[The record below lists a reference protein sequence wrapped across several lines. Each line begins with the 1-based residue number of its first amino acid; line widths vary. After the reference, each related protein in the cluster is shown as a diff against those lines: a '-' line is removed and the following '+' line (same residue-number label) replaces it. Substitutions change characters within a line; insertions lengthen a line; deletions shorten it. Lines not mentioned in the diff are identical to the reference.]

1 MTDQNEQQSRPTE
14 NGETHRHPCRRRG
27 RGRGRFRYV
36 FIGFLVAIVGVG
48 AFAAH
53 KRHSA
58 WHDGDKFSNFI
69 EHRLD
74 DALEELDATF
84 DQKAKVKPALRQAS
98 EDLRKVFLDM
108 RNNRDAYMLAL
119 LSSKVDR
126 EKVEQLRAEQF
137 AAMDQASQKVAKA
150 ITDAAE
156 VLTPMQ
162 RGRLATKIERRHRWH
177 W

>member
-1 MTDQNEQQSRPTE
+1 MTDQDEQQTRSTG
-14 NGETHRHPCRRRG
+14 NGESHRHACRHRRRG
-27 RGRGRFRYV
+27 RFKYV
-36 FIGFLVAIVGVG
+36 LIGFLIAIVGAG

-53 KRHSA
+53 KHRSA
-58 WHDGDKFSNFI
+58 WHGGDRFSNFV

-74 DALEELDATF
+74 NALEELDATF
-84 DQKAKVKPALRQAS
+84 DQKAKVKPVLRQAS

-137 AAMDQASQKVAKA
+137 AAMDQASQRVAKA

>member
-1 MTDQNEQQSRPTE
+1 MTDQNPEQTRPAG
-14 NGETHRHPCRRRG
+14 NSETDRHACRRRG
-27 RGRGRFRYV
+27 RGRFRYIFV
-36 FIGFLVAIVGVG
+36 GFLIAIVGAG
-48 AFAAH
+48 AFAVH
-53 KRHSA
+53 KHRSA
-58 WHDGDKFSNFI
+58 WHGGDRFSNFV

-74 DALEELDATF
+74 KTLEELDATF
-84 DQKAKVKPALRQAS
+84 DQKAKVKPVLRQAS

-119 LSSKVDR
+119 LSSKIDR
-126 EKVEQLRAEQF
+126 EKVEKLRAEQF
-137 AAMDQASQKVAKA
+137 AAMDQASQRVARA

>member
-1 MTDQNEQQSRPTE
+1 MTDQKPHESGPAG
-14 NGETHRHPCRRRG
+14 NGESHRHSCRRRG
-27 RGRGRFRYV
+27 RGRFRYI
-36 FIGFLVAIVGVG
+36 FIGFLIAIVGAG

-53 KRHSA
+53 KHHHG
-58 WHDGDKFSNFI
+58 WHGGDKFSSFI

-84 DQKAKVKPALRQAS
+84 DQKAKMKPVLRQAS
-98 EDLRKVFLDM
+98 EDLRKVFMDM
-108 RNNRDAYMLAL
+108 RNNRDAYMIAL

-126 EKVEQLRAEQF
+126 EKVEALRAEQF
-137 AAMDQASQKVAKA
+137 AAIDQASQRVAKA

-162 RGRLATKIERRHRWH
+162 RGRLANKIEQRHHWH